1 MLGMN
6 YHKNASSLS
15 SAPGSESE
23 EVVDEE
29 LKKKK
34 LREELGKKALMERM
48 KQKEAEKEKTSS
60 K

>member
-1 MLGMN
+1 
-6 YHKNASSLS
+6 
-15 SAPGSESE
+15 
-23 EVVDEE
+23 
-29 LKKKK
+29 